1 MAIATLA
8 EYQTGLTA
16 QREILPITIPVAIFT
31 VGRTFDLFN
40 QMGIAATTPT
50 LPVVPTNLTA
60 GALGQQNAT
69 GGLQTSILGGYFQG
83 VGGGNCIVCDRLSH
97 QSGLSGIVT
106 GAQTTNLPTAAL
118 TRYTSG
124 EGVMLGISI
133 YSLIGTTG
141 TTLTATYTN
150 QAGIGSRVTP
160 TVAFGA
166 TGFREVNRL
175 LMLPLQSGDTGV
187 RSVESVTIAGTTG
200 AAGNFGVTLFKPLYV
215 LCNDQA
221 NKVISSA
228 GFISGQSAGGIPKIE
243 LDACLFVTL
252 ILEGTGA
259 QSNGFLIV
267 KEN

>member
-8 EYQTGLTA
+8 AYKTALTA
-16 QREILPITIPVAIFT
+16 QREILPITIPSAT
-31 VGRTFDLFN
+31 VTAGRTFDLFD
-40 QMGIAATTPT
+40 QMGIAITVPT

-60 GALGQQNAT
+60 DALGQQNAT
-69 GGLQTSILGGYFQG
+69 GGLQTSILGGYLQG
-83 VGGGNCIVCDRLSH
+83 FVGGNYIVCDRLSH
-97 QSGLSGIVT
+97 QAGLSAIVT

-133 YSLIGTTG
+133 YSTVGTTG

-150 QAGIGSRVTP
+150 QAGVGSRVTP

-166 TGFREVNRL
+166 TGFRETSRL
-175 LMLPLQSGDTGV
+175 FMLPLQSGDTGV

-200 AAGNFGVTLFKPLYV
+200 TAGNFGVTLFKPLYV

-243 LDACLFVTL
+243 LDACLFLTVISEATN
-252 ILEGTGA
+252 A
-259 QSNGFLIV
+259 QSNGFLIT